1 MIIIQKV
8 RVFLIIMIAYKQKL
22 TAGGFQQLVTQEFL
36 IINLMMGMRD
46 LLAVCRLGPGEVV
59 GLHF

>member
-36 IINLMMGMRD
+36 IINLMMGLRD
-46 LLAVCRLGPGEVV
+46 LLVVCRLGREVV
-59 GLHF
+59 EDLTF

>member
-8 RVFLIIMIAYKQKL
+8 RVFLISMIAYKQKL

-46 LLAVCRLGPGEVV
+46 LLAVCRLEPGEVV